1 VSLRDELQD
10 VSRESVEQAVASM
23 AGSKWTM
30 KPRARKALNVLSLGI
45 FPLVGAIRKI
55 VANRQAVKAGKKK
68 PYEPSEIAGDFL
80 DIVNEAGDTVRERR
94 RK

>member
-1 VSLRDELQD
+1 MGRDL
-10 VSRESVEQAVASM
+10 SGAACAQAEGWCQV
-23 AGSKWTM
+23 KQ
-30 KPRARKALNVLSLGI
+30 RARKALNVLSLGI

-55 VANRQAVKAGKKK
+55 VANRQAVNAGKNR